1 MKAASSA
8 GRLDMSKATTFGR
21 KAFAMQQRSEP
32 GWLTDIIDKR
42 EGYESAA
49 VEEFADRLLRLARSR
64 LPNRIQQRV
73 DPEDIVQSVFKSFF
87 VRHEAEKF
95 TFEDASDVWRLLAA
109 ITWHKVQRS
118 IRFNHQQER
127 DVQKEV
133 NDSAPFHAQ
142 QIQATPSDDPTASSL
157 IVMMELTDQIM
168 ERLPQKHQ
176 EILRLR
182 MEEYSIDEISEAIS
196 VSSRTV
202 DRALALV
209 RKVATELMDDT
220 YQ

>member
-1 MKAASSA
+1 
-8 GRLDMSKATTFGR
+8 
-21 KAFAMQQRSEP
+21 MQQRSEP
-32 GWLTDIIDKR
+32 RWLDDIIEKKD
-42 EGYESAA
+42 GYESAA

-64 LPNRIQQRV
+64 LPMRIQQRV

-87 VRHEAEKF
+87 VRHEAQKF
-95 TFEDASDVWRLLAA
+95 TFREASDVWRLLAA
-109 ITWHKVQRS
+109 ITWHKVQRT
-118 IRFNHQQER
+118 IRFNQQLER

-133 NDSAPFHAQ
+133 NEPAPSHAR
-142 QIQATPSDDPTASSL
+142 PCDDPTASSL
-157 IVMMELTDQIM
+157 VVMMELTDQIM
-168 ERLPQKHQ
+168 DRLPQKHQ

-182 MEEYSIDEISEAIS
+182 MEEYSIDEISEAIG

-209 RKVATELMDDT
+209 RKVATELIDET

>member
-1 MKAASSA
+1 
-8 GRLDMSKATTFGR
+8 
-21 KAFAMQQRSEP
+21 MQQRSEP
-32 GWLTDIIDKR
+32 RWLDDIIEKKD
-42 EGYESAA
+42 GYESAA

-64 LPNRIQQRV
+64 LPMRIQQRV

-87 VRHEAEKF
+87 VRHEAQKF
-95 TFEDASDVWRLLAA
+95 TFREASDVWRLLAA
-109 ITWHKVQRS
+109 ITWHKVQRT
-118 IRFNHQQER
+118 IRFNQQLER

-133 NDSAPFHAQ
+133 NETAPSHAR
-142 QIQATPSDDPTASSL
+142 PCDDPTASSL
-157 IVMMELTDQIM
+157 VVMMELTDQIM
-168 ERLPQKHQ
+168 DRLPQKHQ

-182 MEEYSIDEISEAIS
+182 MEEYSIDEISEAIG

-209 RKVATELMDDT
+209 RKVATELIDET